1 MTPSLRSFIQF
12 QSIVG
17 VASAMIFPFYILLLR
32 NVGDSYAQF
41 GWAYGLFAL
50 ASALAYPVIGR
61 LTDQFG
67 DRSILLFYSWGMA
80 VILLVLPFITE
91 IWQIYLVQIMMGFL
105 GAAGRN
111 TEKTVL
117 ARLTNTSDAGQTIGR
132 YHTWTG
138 VAAAIAII
146 CTGYLVDFLTIGA
159 LFFLA
164 SLLFA
169 ISAVLL
175 HRLPIEQQKP
185 LS

>member
-12 QSIVG
+12 QSMVG

-50 ASALAYPVIGR
+50 ASALAYPFIGR
-61 LTDQFG
+61 LTDRFG

-80 VILLVLPFITE
+80 VVLLTLPFITE
-91 IWQIYLVQIMMGFL
+91 IWHIYLVQIVMGFL

-117 ARLTNTSDAGQTIGR
+117 ARLTTSRDAGQTIGR

-138 VAAAIAII
+138 VATAAAIVG
-146 CTGYLVDFLTIGA
+146 TGYLVDFLTIGA

-164 SLLFA
+164 SFLFA
-169 ISAVLL
+169 ISAVML
-175 HRLPIEQQKP
+175 HRVKLDTAKP